1 MPREGRAVPQLQAQG
16 SLQRTMPSASRFI
29 NPRRRNQRIRIPGHR
44 VERQEK
50 HLYRP
55 HRYQRY
61 GNLVQAGHWSG
72 SNYGVQASVGGARE
86 TSTPVTSSTALWS
99 SQESFGSPGTDSL
112 SPRPLW
118 EGSTSTS
125 LCHKQPPDQSIGA
138 PCNYALQLAVRMDSC
153 EVSTTKSW

>member
-1 MPREGRAVPQLQAQG
+1 
-16 SLQRTMPSASRFI
+16 MPSARRFI

-50 HLYRP
+50 RLYRP